1 MHRYQIFIEY
11 VGTNFIGWQ
20 IQSKGQSIQKLI
32 QVKISKILKEKINVV
47 GSGRTDSGVHATEQ
61 SAHFDCKKKI
71 ENLDKFLQSINYFLN
86 LKLISITHIKRR
98 SLSFHARF
106 SAKQRI
112 YRYVIFN
119 RISRPTIEK
128 NRGWHIR
135 KKLDLKL
142 MKKSAKKLLG
152 TNDFSTFR
160 SSSCNAKS
168 PIRTIKSIKIKEIKN
183 KIQIQFKSQ
192 SFLQQQVRSMVG
204 CLKYVAEKNWSLKK
218 FEKIFKSKKRTLNN
232 APTAPAHGLFLEK
245 VIY

>member
-1 MHRYQIFIEY
+1 MHRYQILIEY

-20 IQSKGQSIQKLI
+20 IQSKGQSIQKII
-32 QVKISKILKEKINVV
+32 QIKISKLLKEKINLV
-47 GSGRTDSGVHATEQ
+47 GSGRTDSGVHAVEQ

-71 ENLDKFLQSINYFLN
+71 KNLDKFLQSINFFLN
-86 LKLISITHIKRR
+86 IKLISITNIKNKN
-98 SLSFHARF
+98 LNFHARF

-112 YRYVIFN
+112 YNYVIFN
-119 RISRPTIEK
+119 RISRPSIEK

-142 MKKSAKKLLG
+142 MKKGAQKLLG

-160 SSSCNAKS
+160 SSSCNAKN
-168 PIRTIKSIKIKEIKN
+168 PIRTIKSIKIKEARN

-204 CLKYVAEKNWSLKK
+204 CLKYLAEKKWDLKK
-218 FEKIFKSKKRTLNN
+218 FENVFKSRNRTLC
-232 APTAPAHGLFLEK
+232 APPAPAHGLFLEK

>member
-1 MHRYQIFIEY
+1 MHRYQIIIEY

-20 IQSKGQSIQKLI
+20 IQSKGQSVQKLI
-32 QVKISKILKEKINVV
+32 QIKISKLLKEKINLI
-47 GSGRTDSGVHATEQ
+47 GSGRTDKCVHAIEQ
-61 SAHFDCKKKI
+61 SAHFDCKKRI
-71 ENLDKFLQSINYFLN
+71 ENLERFLKSINYFLN
-86 LKLISITHIKRR
+86 KKLVSIKEIKKR
-98 SLSFHARF
+98 SLNFHARF

-119 RISRPTIEK
+119 RVSKPSIEK

-142 MKKSAKKLLG
+142 MKKGAQKLLG
-152 TNDFSTFR
+152 THDFSTFR

-168 PIRTIKSIKIKEIKN
+168 PIRTMKSIKIKKVKN

-204 CLKYVAEKNWSLKK
+204 CLKYLSEKKWNLKK
-218 FEKIFKSKKRTLNN
+218 FERIFKSKRRSANN